1 MEFNRGKCFRNG
13 ITTIKGNIFSLNL
26 DPKINGFKKCLEQ
39 WQHRKLTLMG
49 KITVIKNYALP
60 KLIYALSSLPNPT
73 DEIIKR
79 IEKIM
84 FNFIWDGKPEKIKRE
99 TLTKD
104 YDKEGLKMIDLKTF
118 IISLNISWIKRML
131 DYENN
136 NHNGNRKR
144 AG

>member
-1 MEFNRGKCFRNG
+1 MVKKQKVICYLKQRKIQWSSTEANALGMAF
-13 ITTIKGNIFSLNL
+13 TTIKGNIFSLNL

-39 WQHRKLTLMG
+39 WQHRKLTFMG

-60 KLIYALSSLPNPT
+60 KLIYALSSLPNPS

-79 IEKIM
+79 IEKKIM

-104 YDKEGLKMIDLKTF
+104 YNKEGQD
-118 IISLNISWIKRML
+118 
-131 DYENN
+131 D
-136 NHNGNRKR
+136 
-144 AG
+144 